1 MHLFVNKFFHFI
13 ICDFYKNFLILQVMA
28 KNNVIFDPED
38 LIFISDKEIKKLTRG
53 KIIILLLISI
63 VLAVIFS
70 YSFINIYGSPRTR
83 SYDKRIQEYYWQIAL
98 ENRKLQELRKECNKY
113 AEINNNIYR
122 NIFGMNPLIFNND
135 IDTNKLF
142 NINYNFFS
150 YPALTKQVYEQSYE
164 ILNITKIYNSSF
176 DTLLALSEQKD
187 LLMRAMPIIMPVD
200 RRRISI
206 RSGFGWRID
215 PFTRGYRFH
224 QGLDLAGRIGTPIY
238 ATADGIVI
246 DPYANSSMS
255 GYGNV
260 VVINHGFGYKT
271 LYGHLSKILVKPG
284 EKVQRGQIIG
294 HMGSTGRSV
303 GPHLHYEIHYKGT
316 PVNPINYL
324 YFSLSPEEYQEIIN
338 EAEKNKD
345 ALS

>member
-1 MHLFVNKFFHFI
+1 
-13 ICDFYKNFLILQVMA
+13 MA
-28 KNNVIFDPED
+28 KNRIIFDPED
-38 LIFISDKEIKKLTRG
+38 LIFISEKEIKKLSRG
-53 KIIILLLISI
+53 KILLLIFISI
-63 VLAVIFS
+63 ILAVVFS
-70 YSFINIYGSPRTR
+70 YSFINIYGSPRSR
-83 SYDKRIQEYYWQIAL
+83 SYNKRIQEYYWQLAL
-98 ENRKLQELRKECNKY
+98 ENTKLEQLQKEYTEY
-113 AEINNNIYR
+113 AQINNNIYR
-122 NIFGMNPLIFNND
+122 NIFGMNPLIIDDN
-135 IDTNKLF
+135 DTNNFL
-142 NINYNFFS
+142 NIKYELLS
-150 YPALTKQVYEQSYE
+150 YPALAKQVYEQSYE
-164 ILNITKIYNSSF
+164 ALEITKIYNASY
-176 DTLLALSEQKD
+176 DTILRLSQQKD

-246 DPYANSSMS
+246 DPYAKSSMS
-255 GYGNV
+255 GYGKV
-260 VVINHGFGYKT
+260 VVINHGFGYQT

-284 EKVQRGQIIG
+284 EKVKRGQIIG
-294 HMGSTGRSV
+294 HMGSTGRSK

-324 YFSLSPEEYQEIIN
+324 YFSLPPDEYQEIIN